1 MMSIGTFS
9 INGYIN
15 SMSSCK
21 HVTSCILAFLKSTE
35 TSQVT
40 HVICENGAMNRKQLL
55 QETYNEFSGEL
66 YSMPSVSI
74 ARFSPVGSNS
84 MTKKSHTHTVY
95 IHINMISFTSLI
107 LSLSVA
113 FFLLLT
119 NIHSFFNY
127 DCCCSF
133 FLLRFTVFLVLE

>member
-1 MMSIGTFS
+1 MSIGTFF
-9 INGYIN
+9 IDGYIY

-21 HVTSCILAFLKSTE
+21 HVSSCILAFLKSTE
-35 TSQVT
+35 TSKVI
-40 HVICENGAMNRKQLL
+40 HVICENEAMNRKQLL

-84 MTKKSHTHTVY
+84 MTKKSHTHTHIY

-107 LSLSVA
+107 LSPSLVCSLS
-113 FFLLLT
+113 FSTYEHPFIL
-119 NIHSFFNY
+119 
-127 DCCCSF
+127 
-133 FLLRFTVFLVLE
+133 

>member
-21 HVTSCILAFLKSTE
+21 HVSSCILAFLKSTE
-35 TSQVT
+35 TSKVI
-40 HVICENGAMNRKQLL
+40 HVICENEAMNRKQLL

-84 MTKKSHTHTVY
+84 MTKKSHTHTH
-95 IHINMISFTSLI
+95 IHTYKHDFFYLFDSLPF
-107 LSLSVA
+107 SR
-113 FFLLLT
+113 LL
-119 NIHSFFNY
+119 SFFFY
-127 DCCCSF
+127 
-133 FLLRFTVFLVLE
+133 L